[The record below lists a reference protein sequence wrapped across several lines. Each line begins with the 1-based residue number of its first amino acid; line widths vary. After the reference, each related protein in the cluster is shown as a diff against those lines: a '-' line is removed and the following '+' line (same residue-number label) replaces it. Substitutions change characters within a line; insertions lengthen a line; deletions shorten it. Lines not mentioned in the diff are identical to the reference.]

1 MATTFILLSLA
12 AYFGFCIDW
21 KEFGGVMREGGWP
34 AIALYIVLTILIYS
48 TIVAP
53 QCATAVAGH
62 H

>member
-1 MATTFILLSLA
+1 MAITFILLSLA

-21 KEFGGVMREGGWP
+21 KEFIGVMREGGW
-34 AIALYIVLTILIYS
+34 ASIVLYIVLTILIYS

-53 QCATAVAGH
+53 KVAATIGSH